1 MELGNRSK
9 AEAVASAVEEAGHD
23 GYTRDDMDL
32 MRLGKKPALKR
43 NFGFMQILGFSCT
56 VLVTWEGILQVS
68 TPSLL
73 NGGPAGVF
81 WGYILIWIGS
91 ISIYTVLSELS
102 SMAPTA
108 GGQYHWVAMLA
119 PPSYRRFSSYIT
131 GWVTLIGWQA
141 TTASSAYLAGTI
153 LQSTILMC
161 DSSYSPKPYQAMLLG
176 WAVLA
181 FAVVINT
188 VGSKTLAHFEGLIL
202 ILHLL
207 GFFAILIPLVYLAP
221 HSDASIFTTF
231 VNTGGWSTQAL
242 SFMVGLPSSV
252 FALVGVDS
260 CVHMAE
266 EVKNASKVVPRAIQI
281 SVLLNGTLGLAMLI
295 AYLFCLGDLDDVLE
309 SSATLGYPYL
319 YVFLKGTGSAAG
331 AATMAMIMWTLGVCC
346 LVGLMAA
353 TSRQM
358 WSFARDNAVP
368 FSAQV
373 TKLNPR
379 TLIPVNTIMITAG
392 ISVLLSFIALGS
404 FVAFSNIVNLSI
416 GGLYASYFIV
426 CALLLWR
433 RLKGI
438 SPHNPQAAMVG
449 PDTLQWGPWK
459 VPGAFGVAN
468 NLFACMYLFVLWFFS
483 FWPGSV
489 EVDAQSMNFSSVTF
503 GGTVIFAI
511 AWYFFRGK
519 KTYVGPIVEVGL

>member
-1 MELGNRSK
+1 MELENRAK
-9 AEAVASAVEEAGHD
+9 PGAASCVVEEGECNV
-23 GYTRDDMDL
+23 YTRDERDL
-32 MRLGKKPALKR
+32 MRLGKKPVLKR

-119 PPSYRRFSSYIT
+119 PKSYRKFLSFIT

-153 LQSTILMC
+153 LQSTILMVNS
-161 DSSYSPKPYQAMLLG
+161 DYSPKPYQAMLLG

-181 FAVVINT
+181 FAVTINT
-188 VGSKTLAHFEGLIL
+188 IGSKTLAHFEGLIL
-202 ILHLL
+202 ILHIL
-207 GFFAILIPLVYLAP
+207 GFFAILIPLVYLSD

-231 VNTGGWSTQAL
+231 VNSGGWSTQAL

-281 SVLLNGTLGLAMLI
+281 SVLLNGTLGLAMLV
-295 AYLFCLGDLDDVLE
+295 AYLFCLGNVDEVVE
-309 SSATLGYPYL
+309 SSATLGYAYL

-331 AATMAMIMWTLGVCC
+331 AVTMAMIMWVLGVCC

-353 TSRQM
+353 TSRQL

-373 TKLNPR
+373 IKLHPR
-379 TLIPVNTIMITAG
+379 TLIPVNTIAITAA
-392 ISVLLSFIALGS
+392 ISMLLSFIALGS
-404 FVAFSNIVNLSI
+404 YVAFSNIVNLSI

-426 CALLLWR
+426 CSLLLWR
-433 RLKGI
+433 RIQGI
-438 SPHNPQAAMVG
+438 SPYDSRAAMIG
-449 PDTLQWGPWK
+449 LETLQWGPWK
-459 VPGAFGVAN
+459 VSGALGIAN
-468 NLFACMYLFVLWFFS
+468 NLFACTYLLVL
-483 FWPGSV
+483 
-489 EVDAQSMNFSSVTF
+489 
-503 GGTVIFAI
+503 
-511 AWYFFRGK
+511 
-519 KTYVGPIVEVGL
+519 

>member
-1 MELGNRSK
+1 MELNDRTK
-9 AEAVASAVEEAGHD
+9 AGTVNSTVED
-23 GYTRDDMDL
+23 GDRDVYTRDEQDL
-32 MRLGKKPALKR
+32 MRLGKKPVLKR

-81 WGYILIWIGS
+81 WGYLLIWIGS
-91 ISIYTVLSELS
+91 ISVYTVLSELS

-119 PPSYRRFSSYIT
+119 PKSSRKFLSFIT

-141 TTASSAYLAGTI
+141 TTASSAYLAGTV
-153 LQSTILMC
+153 LQSTILMLQPN
-161 DSSYSPKPYQAMLLG
+161 YAPKPYQAMLLG

-181 FAVVINT
+181 FAVLINT

-202 ILHLL
+202 ILHIL
-207 GFFAILIPLVYLAP
+207 GFFAILIPLVYLSQ
-221 HSDASIFTTF
+221 HNDASIFTTF
-231 VNTGGWSTQAL
+231 VNSGGWSTQGL

-281 SVLLNGTLGLAMLI
+281 SVLLNGTLGLAMLV
-295 AYLFCLGDLDDVLE
+295 AYLFCLGSVDEVVE
-309 SSATLGYPYL
+309 ESATLGYAYL
-319 YVFLKGTGSAAG
+319 YVFLKGTGSPGG
-331 AATMAMIMWTLGVCC
+331 AATMAMIMWILGVCC

-353 TSRQM
+353 SSRQL
-358 WSFARDNAVP
+358 WSFARDHAVP

-373 TKLNPR
+373 TKLHPQ
-379 TLIPVNTIMITAG
+379 TLIPVNTIAITTF

-404 FVAFSNIVNLSI
+404 VVAFSNVVNLSI

-426 CALLLWR
+426 CSLLLWR
-433 RLKGI
+433 RFQGI
-438 SPHNPQAAMVG
+438 SPYNARAAMVG
-449 PDTLQWGPWK
+449 PETLQWGPWK
-459 VPGAFGVAN
+459 VPGALGILN
-468 NLFACMYLFVLWFFS
+468 NLFACAYLLVLWFFS

-489 EVDAQSMNFSSVTF
+489 EVNAQSMNFSSVTF
-503 GGTVIFAI
+503 GGTVILAVV
-511 AWYFFRGK
+511 WYFVRGR
-519 KTYVGPIVEVGL
+519 KTYAGPIVEVRI

>member
-1 MELGNRSK
+1 MELGNRTK
-9 AEAVASAVEEAGHD
+9 AEAVSSAIEDADHD
-23 GYTRDDMDL
+23 GYTRDERDL
-32 MRLGKKPALKR
+32 IRLGKKPQLKR
-43 NFGFMQILGFSCT
+43 TFGFMQILGFSCT
-56 VLVTWEGILQVS
+56 VLVTWEGILSVS

-81 WGYILIWIGS
+81 WGYLLIWIGS

-119 PPSYRRFSSYIT
+119 PPSSRKFLSFIT

-153 LQSTILMC
+153 LQSVILILHE
-161 DSSYSPKPYQAMLLG
+161 DYSPKPYQAMLLG
-176 WAVLA
+176 WSVTA

-188 VGSKTLAHFEGLIL
+188 VGSKTLAHFEGVIL
-202 ILHLL
+202 ILHIL

-221 HSDASIFTTF
+221 HSDASIFITF
-231 VNTGGWSTQAL
+231 VNTGGWSTQGL
-242 SFMVGLPSSV
+242 SFMVGLPSSI

-281 SVLLNGTLGLAMLI
+281 SVFLNGALGLAMMV
-295 AYLFCLGDLDDVLE
+295 AYLFCLGDLNDVLE
-309 SSATLGYPYL
+309 NSVTLGYAYL
-319 YVFLKGTGSAAG
+319 YVFLKGTGSPGG
-331 AATMAMIMWTLGVCC
+331 AMAMALIMWFLGVCC

-358 WSFARDNAVP
+358 WSFARDRAVP

-373 TKLNPR
+373 TKLNPA
-379 TLIPVNTIMITAG
+379 TLIPVNTILITAAV
-392 ISVLLSFIALGS
+392 SVLLSFIALGS

-426 CALLLWR
+426 CVLLLWR

-438 SPHNPQAAMVG
+438 SPYNSRAAMVG
-449 PDTLQWGPWK
+449 PETLQWGPWR
-459 VPGAFGVAN
+459 VPGVLGVAN
-468 NLFACMYLFVLWFFS
+468 NIFACIYLFVMWFFS

-489 EVDAQSMNFSSVTF
+489 EVNAQSMNFSSVTF
-503 GGTVIFAI
+503 GGTVLFAVI
-511 AWYFFRGK
+511 WYFVRGR
-519 KTYVGPIVEVGL
+519 KTYVGPIVEVVL

>member
-1 MELGNRSK
+1 MELDDRSRV
-9 AEAVASAVEEAGHD
+9 EAFSSSVTEADHES
-23 GYTRDDMDL
+23 YSRDERDL
-32 MRLGKKPALKR
+32 IRLGNKPALKR
-43 NFGFMQILGFSCT
+43 TFGFMQILGFSCT

-81 WGYILIWIGS
+81 WGYILIWVGS

-119 PPSYRRFSSYIT
+119 PASYRKFLSYIT
-131 GWVTLIGWQA
+131 GWVTTIGWQA
-141 TTASSAYLAGTI
+141 TAASSAYIAGTI

-161 DSSYSPKPYQAMLLG
+161 DASYSPQPYQAMLLG
-176 WAVLA
+176 WVVLA
-181 FAVVINT
+181 FSVFINT
-188 VGSKTLAHFEGLIL
+188 VCSKTLAHFEGLIL
-202 ILHLL
+202 IVHIL
-207 GFFAILIPLVYLAP
+207 GFFGILIPLVYLAP

-231 VNTGGWSTQAL
+231 VNSGGWSSQGL

-266 EVKNASKVVPRAIQI
+266 EVKDASRVVPRAIQVK
-281 SVLLNGTLGLAMLI
+281 STETLGF
-295 AYLFCLGDLDDVLE
+295 AYLF
-309 SSATLGYPYL
+309 
-319 YVFLKGTGSAAG
+319 VFLRGTGSAAG
-331 AATMAMIMWTLGVCC
+331 AATMAMTMWFLGVCC

-358 WSFARDNAVP
+358 WSFARDNALP
-368 FSAQV
+368 FSKHI
-373 TKLNPR
+373 TKLHPR
-379 TLIPVNTIMITAG
+379 TLIPVNTIAITAA
-392 ISVLLSFIALGS
+392 ISVLLSFITLGS
-404 FVAFSNIVNLSI
+404 YVAFSNIVNLSI
-416 GGLYASYFIV
+416 GGLYASYFIMSS
-426 CALLLWR
+426 LLLWR

-438 SPHNPQAAMVG
+438 SSYNAHTAMVG

-459 VPGAFGVAN
+459 VPGLLGVAN
-468 NLFACMYLFVLWFFS
+468 NLFACVYFLVLWFFS

-489 EVDAQSMNFSSVTF
+489 EVTAQSMNFSSVTF
-503 GGTVIFAI
+503 GGTVLFAI
-511 AWYFFRGK
+511 MGY
-519 KTYVGPIVEVGL
+519 YVRDWAKA

>member
-1 MELGNRSK
+1 MELSNRK
-9 AEAVASAVEEAGHD
+9 AEAIDASVVEADQD
-23 GYTRDDMDL
+23 GYTRDERDL
-32 MRLGKKPALKR
+32 VRLGKKPVLKR

-56 VLVTWEGILQVS
+56 VLVTWEGILSVS

-81 WGYILIWIGS
+81 WGYLLIWIGS
-91 ISIYTVLSELS
+91 ISVYTVLSELA

-119 PPSYRRFSSYIT
+119 PPSSRKFLSYIT

-141 TTASSAYLAGTI
+141 TTASSAYLGGSI
-153 LQSTILMC
+153 LQSVVLILHP
-161 DSSYSPKPYQAMLLG
+161 DYSPKPYQAMLLG
-176 WAVLA
+176 WTVLA
-181 FAVVINT
+181 FAVIINT

-202 ILHLL
+202 ILHVL

-231 VNTGGWSTQAL
+231 VNSGGWSTQGL

-266 EVKNASKVVPRAIQI
+266 EVKDASRVVPRAILI
-281 SVLLNGTLGLAMLI
+281 SVFLNGALGLAMMV
-295 AYLFCLGDLDDVLE
+295 AYLFCIGNLQDVLE
-309 SSATLGYPYL
+309 NSVTLGYAYL
-319 YVFLKGTGSAAG
+319 YVFLKGTGSPGG
-331 AATMAMIMWTLGVCC
+331 AMTMALLMWFLGVCC

-368 FSAQV
+368 FSSQV
-373 TKLNPR
+373 TKVHPKTR
-379 TLIPVNTIMITAG
+379 IPVTAIFITAA
-392 ISVLLSFIALGS
+392 ISILLSFIALGS
-404 FVAFSNIVNLSI
+404 YVAFSNVVNLSI

-426 CALLLWR
+426 CSLLLGR
-433 RLKGI
+433 RLQGI
-438 SPHNPQAAMVG
+438 SAYNAHAALVG
-449 PDTLQWGPWK
+449 PDSLQWGPWK
-459 VPGAFGVAN
+459 VPGIFGVAN
-468 NLFACMYLFVLWFFS
+468 NLFACCYLLVLWFFS

-503 GGTVIFAI
+503 GGTVLFAI
-511 AWYFFRGK
+511 FWYYVRGR
-519 KTYVGPIVEVGL
+519 KTYRGPIIE